1 MSLHQLNPTLV
12 PFLVPFLPNTQQ
24 GKPYVTLTYAQS
36 LDARIS
42 AMPGVQ
48 TKISHSETKTMT
60 HFLRSRH
67 DGILVGVGT
76 VLADDPKLNC
86 RFNAEESSTFTTPRP
101 IVIDPHSK
109 WHYSKSQ
116 LRNICDKKQGLA
128 PFIMVDSRSKPREE
142 DIETLKQQKGAF
154 IYLTLDT
161 ENRDNNWQ
169 TIFSVLFE
177 RKVHSV
183 MVEGG
188 AEVIKSLLVNPSL
201 VDALIITI
209 GPVYLGREGTEVSPP
224 KGVRLH
230 NVHWWQGIQDAIL
243 CGRLSK
249 D

>member
-1 MSLHQLNPTLV
+1 MSLDLLNPTLV
-12 PFLVPFLPNTQQ
+12 PFLTPFLPQKQQ
-24 GKPYVTLTYAQS
+24 AKPYVTLTYAQS

-86 RFNAEESSTFTTPRP
+86 RFKAEEYGTFTTPRP
-101 IVIDPHSK
+101 IVVDPHCK

-116 LRNICDKKQGLA
+116 LRNICDRKQGLA
-128 PFIMVDSRSKPREE
+128 PYIVVDNKSSPREE
-142 DIETLKQQKGAF
+142 DIETLKQQNGAF
-154 IYLTLDT
+154 IYLAFNS
-161 ENRDNNWQ
+161 ENRDKNWQ
-169 TIFSVLFE
+169 TIFSGLF
-177 RKVHSV
+177 KHNIHSV

-188 AEVIKSLLVNPSL
+188 AEVIKSLLVTPGF
-201 VDALIITI
+201 VDGLIITI
-209 GPVYLGREGTEVSPP
+209 GPVYLGSEGTEVSPP
-224 KGVRLH
+224 KGVQLH
-230 NVHWWQGIQDAIL
+230 NVHWWQGTQDSIL
-243 CGRLSK
+243 CGRLNK